1 MIQLL
6 KRMRRREALMAL
18 LCAVLVVG
26 QVYFDLRLPDYI
38 TELTKLIKT
47 PGSSTGDILSV
58 GGEMLLC
65 TLCSAVLAVG
75 CGYLSA
81 RTAAGFSFSVRR
93 DLFHHVM
100 DAGSEEMQTYK
111 IPVPKNM
118 DGVIINIPGYLAGL
132 PEEAYL
138 SEFVAA
144 PTEDIGDDE
153 VPGGEGDDLIPSDM

>member
-1 MIQLL
+1 MGDEQ
-6 KRMRRREALMAL
+6 
-18 LCAVLVVG
+18 
-26 QVYFDLRLPDYI
+26 
-38 TELTKLIKT
+38 LTKLYDKER
-47 PGSSTGDILSV
+47 GSTTCLGQTFTV
-58 GGEMLLC
+58 
-65 TLCSAVLAVG
+65 TLE
-75 CGYLSA
+75 
-81 RTAAGFSFSVRR
+81 
-93 DLFHHVM
+93 VM
-100 DAGSEEMQTYK
+100 ETKNGSEEMQTYK

>member
-1 MIQLL
+1 M
-6 KRMRRREALMAL
+6 KTRRFVIRVA
-18 LCAVLVVG
+18 AVLVLIIVG
-26 QVYFDLRLPDYI
+26 IIMSIIGRGHTIYLDNKTLEYNGQTYKAPYKVTIYVGD
-38 TELTKLIKT
+38 EQLTKLYDKER
-47 PGSSTGDILSV
+47 GSTTCLGQTFTV
-58 GGEMLLC
+58 
-65 TLCSAVLAVG
+65 TLE
-75 CGYLSA
+75 
-81 RTAAGFSFSVRR
+81 
-93 DLFHHVM
+93 VM
-100 DAGSEEMQTYK
+100 ETKNGSEEMQTYK